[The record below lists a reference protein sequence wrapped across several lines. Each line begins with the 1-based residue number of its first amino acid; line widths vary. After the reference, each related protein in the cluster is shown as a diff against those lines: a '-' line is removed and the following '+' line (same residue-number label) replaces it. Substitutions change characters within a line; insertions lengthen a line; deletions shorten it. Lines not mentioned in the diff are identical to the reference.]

1 MTPRRTPVRLAA
13 TLLTAVAAAATVVA
27 VSASPAHATLPD
39 PTQTNYSL
47 GSLVIK
53 YIPTKDGVNI
63 DSSVTGDVTGTVA
76 AMRTKTDSITSNLV
90 NFLSIGTAYHRY
102 ADPSA
107 TASLTYHVVNT
118 YEHDSPVPTV
128 ANPHYNGTSDVYK
141 VRPNYNSIM
150 SGVNICDY
158 VQNQGVNEVWI
169 YAYQGPSQLGISES
183 EMSGPHGDISNSYR
197 DNPMPVCTK
206 TYTVYTF
213 NEQRGTAE
221 AVHSHGHQLE
231 AELNYVDSTT
241 FGTEFEGPAHP
252 AATNE
257 TGRCGSVHNPP
268 NANSEYD
275 WADTTPHASDCLA
288 WLPDGV
294 GQTTQ
299 ISCAT
304 WGCSD
309 VSDSDNAQLNWIVWW
324 MQNFPGKGNSVQ
336 TMGHHMRNWW
346 DVHANFDTV
355 VSSSRTLTVDFPC
368 SAYTCDNLDAT
379 ASLSAATGSYCSG
392 SASTSSGGSISADG
406 GTLEL
411 RWGPNCSVNWARFT
425 PSSSGHSYYI
435 WAGRQSPGFN
445 AYGFQFAGTSGVQ
458 YHSNQVY
465 APGPAHACVLEWTG
479 SAWGN
484 QVCTNWI

>member
-1 MTPRRTPVRLAA
+1 MTTRRALRSGLAA
-13 TLLTAVAAAATVVA
+13 VVATLTATAAAVVTA
-27 VSASPAHATLPD
+27 AAPALATLPD

-47 GSLVIK
+47 GALVIR
-53 YIPTKDGVNI
+53 YIPTRDGVNI

-76 AMRTKTDSITSNLV
+76 AMRTKTDAITANLV
-90 NFLSIGTAYHRY
+90 NFLSLGTAYHRY

-107 TASLTYHVVNT
+107 TPSLTYHVVNS
-118 YEHDSPVPTV
+118 YEHDTAVPTV
-128 ANPHYNGTSDVYK
+128 ANPHYNGTTDVYR
-141 VRPNYNSIM
+141 VRPDYNTIM

-158 VQNQGVNEVWI
+158 VQNQGVNEVWL

-197 DNPMPVCTK
+197 DNRMPVCTK

-231 AELNYVDSTT
+231 AELSYVDPTT
-241 FGTEFEGPAHP
+241 FTTEFEGPAHP

-288 WLPDGV
+288 WLPDGT
-294 GQTTQ
+294 GPTTQ
-299 ISCAT
+299 ISCAL
-304 WGCSD
+304 WGCT
-309 VSDSDNAQLNWIVWW
+309 DNGDTDNPQLNWIVWW

-336 TMGHHMRNWW
+336 THGHHMRNWW

-355 VSSSRTLTVDFPC
+355 VSSSRTLTLDYPC
-368 SAYTCDNLDAT
+368 AAYTCDNLDPT
-379 ASLSAATGSYCSG
+379 TSLSAATGAYCSAG
-392 SASTSSGGSISADG
+392 ASTPSGGRVSADG

-411 RWGPNCSVNWARFT
+411 RRGPNCTVAWARFT
-425 PSSSGHSYYI
+425 PSSSGHSYYL

-445 AYGFQFAGTSGVQ
+445 AWGYLFAGTSGTQ
-458 YHSNQVY
+458 YYADQVY
-465 APGPAHACVLEWTG
+465 AAGAAQACVLEWTG
-479 SAWGN
+479 STWGN
-484 QVCTNWI
+484 QVCTPWR